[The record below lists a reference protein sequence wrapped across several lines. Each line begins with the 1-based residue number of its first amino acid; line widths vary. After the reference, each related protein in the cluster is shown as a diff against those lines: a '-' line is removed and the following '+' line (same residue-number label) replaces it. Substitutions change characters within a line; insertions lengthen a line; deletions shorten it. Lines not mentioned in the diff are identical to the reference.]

1 MVTDNDGNIA
11 KLKEKYSDYLNE
23 ENIKICFSA
32 DANLNTLEP
41 NMYAANGYD
50 KLKVLFTRPAN
61 DTEEQFKKFFISK
74 NNKTKVALTIF
85 DTEKGTVD
93 FPQYIKDAIKK

>member
-1 MVTDNDGNIA
+1 MKIY
-11 KLKEKYSDYLNE
+11 KILEKSQKPNEKNKKRLLN
-23 ENIKICFSA
+23 
-32 DANLNTLEP
+32 
-41 NMYAANGYD
+41 
-50 KLKVLFTRPAN
+50 
-61 DTEEQFKKFFISK
+61 KKFFISK